1 MTTTVFRIEHEL
13 EFAHGLKDVHVH
25 DLGEVGDESQLV
37 RELGQLLAL
46 HLPLMVKEGIRH

>member
-1 MTTTVFRIEHEL
+1 M
-13 EFAHGLKDVHVH
+13 HVH

-46 HLPLMVKEGIRH
+46 HLQGILLNAELRPPLKEAWA